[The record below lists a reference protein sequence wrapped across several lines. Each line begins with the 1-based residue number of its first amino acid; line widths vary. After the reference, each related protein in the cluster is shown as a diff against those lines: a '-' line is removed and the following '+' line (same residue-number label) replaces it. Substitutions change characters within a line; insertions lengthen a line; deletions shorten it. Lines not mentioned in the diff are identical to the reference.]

1 MKRLN
6 KYKIDGYRSNIDLIN
21 NFKINRE
28 DDIYE
33 KN

>member
-1 MKRLN
+1 MKRL
-6 KYKIDGYRSNIDLIN
+6 KGYKIDGYRSNIELLN

-28 DDIYE
+28 DDKDE

>member
-1 MKRLN
+1 MKRL
-6 KYKIDGYRSNIDLIN
+6 KGYKIDGYRSNIDLIN